1 MPVDDPAFSDEL
13 VESRDY
19 VSAAVRRA
27 AVPGSAY
34 RVTDHLG
41 ANHWPSRLAGS
52 GPVIEACR
60 PAESVVGYD
69 CEETPEQ
76 P

>member
-27 AVPGSAY
+27 SVPGSAY

-41 ANHWPSRLAGS
+41 ANTGLADLRVLDLS
-52 GPVIEACR
+52 SR
-60 PAESVVGYD
+60 PAD
-69 CEETPEQ
+69 PQ
-76 P
+76 NRWWDRM